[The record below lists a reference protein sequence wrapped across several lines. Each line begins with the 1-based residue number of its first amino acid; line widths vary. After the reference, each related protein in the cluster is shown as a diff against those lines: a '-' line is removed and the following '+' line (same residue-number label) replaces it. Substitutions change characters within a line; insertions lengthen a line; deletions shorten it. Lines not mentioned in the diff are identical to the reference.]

1 MKPASRIA
9 NPPQGNHARTKDAW
23 TAFWTDPGQSRC
35 VAGAPDIWH
44 ALADHWSAAARS
56 LTPGTRVL
64 DLGCGAGA
72 VARLLLAARSD
83 VEVTGIDFAKIPLT
97 LYPNFELLS
106 ETPMESL
113 PFGAQCFDA
122 VVSQFGFEY
131 SRCAETVRELA
142 LVLAPGAKLSFLV
155 HHAESSIVAT
165 NRSRLRALVALL
177 GLPMRAAFCSGDGVV
192 FNGHLSA
199 LRAQHPHDT
208 LIAELARCLPS
219 RLGRTPREKAAL
231 WDSIEDALAPER
243 CLAESL
249 DSHCVAP
256 ARLEQWLEPLRGLC
270 ELQPVAVLREPD
282 GAPIAWRVQG
292 VRRW

>member
-1 MKPASRIA
+1 MKSASRSFD
-9 NPPQGNHARTKDAW
+9 PRPGSQGRTKDAW

-35 VAGAPDIWH
+35 VAGAPEIWQ
-44 ALADHWSAAARS
+44 ALNHHWSSVAKS
-56 LTPGTRVL
+56 LTPDTRVL

-83 VEVTGIDFAKIPLT
+83 VQITGVDFARIPLT
-97 LYPNFELLS
+97 LHPNFELLS

-113 PFGAQCFDA
+113 PFGAKCFQA

-131 SRCAETVRELA
+131 SQCGETARELA
-142 LVLAPGAKLSFLV
+142 LVLAPGARLSFLV
-155 HHAESSIVAT
+155 HHAESSIVIT
-165 NRSRLRALVALL
+165 NRSRLKALVAFL
-177 GLPMRAAFCSGDGVV
+177 GLPMRAAFCSGEGVA

-208 LIAELARCLPS
+208 LIAELASCLPS

-256 ARLEQWLEPLRGLC
+256 ARLQEWLEPLHGLC

-282 GAPIAWRVQG
+282 GAPIGWRVQG
-292 VRRW
+292 VRRS